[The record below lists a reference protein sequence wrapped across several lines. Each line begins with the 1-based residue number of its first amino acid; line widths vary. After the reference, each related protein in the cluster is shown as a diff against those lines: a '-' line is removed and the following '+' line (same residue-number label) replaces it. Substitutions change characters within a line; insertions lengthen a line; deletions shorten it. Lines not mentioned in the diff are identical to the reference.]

1 MDASGRAT
9 SSHGSHA
16 PHDSNAT
23 GVSIGSSKEEDVER
37 INELEEQ
44 VKELAEK
51 ANTAC

>member
-1 MDASGRAT
+1 MDAKEQET
-9 SSHGSHA
+9 PLQKSHG

-23 GVSIGSSKEEDVER
+23 GMSIGSSKEEDVER